1 MGAYYDTATRTPTEI
16 LAGGHGT
23 ESRIAITIASGIGVL
38 NKGTVLGVYTST
50 AASGTY
56 GKYSNTGA
64 TGLDTARGIVTDR
77 VDATASGVN
86 ATMYTHGRFYREKI
100 TGLDSNAETD
110 LKQCE
115 FVDWNV

>member
-23 ESRIAITIASGIGVL
+23 EARIAITIASGIGVL
-38 NKGTVLGVYTST
+38 NKGTVLGQYSST

-56 GKYSNTGA
+56 AAYSNAGA
-64 TGLDTARGIVTDR
+64 TGLDTAKGIITDR

-100 TGLDSNAETD
+100 SGLDSSAESD
-110 LKQCE
+110 LKNCE

>member
-1 MGAYYDTATRTPTEI
+1 MGAIYDTATRTPTEI

-23 ESRIAITIASGIGVL
+23 EARIAITVASGIGVL
-38 NKGTVLGVYTST
+38 NKGTVLGQYNTG
-50 AASGTY
+50 AASGTF
-56 GKYSNTGA
+56 GIYSNTGSN
-64 TGLDTARGIVTDR
+64 GLDTAKGILADR

-100 TGLDSNAETD
+100 SGLDSNAETD
-110 LKQCE
+110 LKNCE